1 MDVRCSIT
9 HISEDLT
16 NRELAK
22 QWNNLPLDE
31 AHSYV
36 NRIQKRIAKAVKE
49 GKHRLAR
56 RLQYLLTHSFFARV
70 LAVKRLLE
78 TLENELRVWME

>member
-36 NRIQKRIAKAVKE
+36 NRLQKRIAKAVKE